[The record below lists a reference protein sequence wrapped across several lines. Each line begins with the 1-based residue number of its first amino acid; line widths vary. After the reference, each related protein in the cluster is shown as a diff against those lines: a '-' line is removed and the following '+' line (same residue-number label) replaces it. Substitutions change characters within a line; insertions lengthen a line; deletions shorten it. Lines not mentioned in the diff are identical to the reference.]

1 MTIRDV
7 VDSQV
12 YGLAQVLRELLAD
25 EHARQVAQ
33 LRPLLVK
40 IRRLE
45 IELQH
50 LVFDL
55 YSLTPEEVQLLPG
68 TAPPRDPLALVA
80 TGPVVE

>member
-33 LRPLLVK
+33 LRPLLAK

-45 IELQH
+45 IELQRRSQSNARRRF
-50 LVFDL
+50 L
-55 YSLTPEEVQLLPG
+55 
-68 TAPPRDPLALVA
+68 
-80 TGPVVE
+80 